1 VSLLEYHNLSE
12 RERKFVTMA
21 DDLAASHRSR
31 ADVFDRQ
38 NELPLESYRELKAS
52 GYASLTVPE
61 RFGGLGA
68 SLLEFV
74 LAHTRLAM
82 GDASVALGAAM
93 NAHVLG
99 SAYEAQSWPE
109 NLLEHIGHEVVS
121 RGALIN
127 AIASEPELGSP
138 SRGGAF
144 RTLAHKVEG
153 GWEITGRK
161 TWATGGE
168 MMDYFVVHASL
179 EGEHTGTGKMI
190 VPATSNGFRLES
202 TWTDALAMRS
212 SAAHDAVFENVFVPE
227 KLFIPPAPIGNAS
240 DPNSSAWFWSSMAA
254 TYLGV
259 GWAAL
264 EEMTRYAKSRVP
276 SALGKPISSLEGV
289 QRNIGEMELSLKSA
303 QLLLLEAAGRWS
315 TNTEVNTAA
324 NTEVN
329 TANRASL
336 LPSLAGAKHA
346 CTNAAIHVTD
356 LALRTAGGG
365 SLTRATSLERHF
377 RDARAGLAHPPSDDL
392 ALGLIGRARL
402 G

>member
-1 VSLLEYHNLSE
+1 VALLEYHNLTE
-12 RERKFVTMA
+12 RERSFVTMA
-21 DDLAASHRSR
+21 DDLASRHRSR
-31 ADVFDRQ
+31 ADAFDRQ
-38 NELPLESYRELKAS
+38 NALPLESYHELKSS
-52 GYASLTVPE
+52 GYASLSVPQ

-68 SLLEFV
+68 NLLEFV
-74 LAHTRLAM
+74 MAHSRLSM

-99 SAYEAQSWPE
+99 SANEAQSWPE
-109 NLLEHIGHEVVS
+109 ALLERIGRDVVA
-121 RGALIN
+121 RGAMVN

-144 RTLAHKVEG
+144 RTVAHKVEG
-153 GWEITGRK
+153 GWDITGRK
-161 TWATGGE
+161 TWATGGK
-168 MMDYFVVHASL
+168 MIDYFVVHASL
-179 EGEHTGTGKMI
+179 EGKNLGANTGKMI
-190 VPATSNGFRLES
+190 VPATSPGFRLES

-212 SAAHDAVFENVFVPE
+212 SAAHDAVFENVFVPDD
-227 KLFIPPAPIGNAS
+227 LFIPPMPS
-240 DPNSSAWFWSSMAA
+240 EPNSSAWFWSSMAA

-264 EEMTRYAKSRVP
+264 LEMTRYANSRIP

-289 QRNIGEMELSLKSA
+289 QRNIGEMELSLKAA

-315 TNTEVNTAA
+315 ENLED
-324 NTEVN
+324 
-329 TANRASL
+329 RASL
-336 LPSLAGAKHA
+336 LPLLAGAKHA

-365 SLTRATSLERHF
+365 SLTRATNLERHF
-377 RDARAGLAHPPSDDL
+377 RDARAGLAHPPADDL
-392 ALGLIGRARL
+392 ALGMIGRARI

>member
-1 VSLLEYHNLSE
+1 VSLLEYHTLTE

-21 DDLAASHRSR
+21 DELAASHRSR
-31 ADVFDRQ
+31 ADEFDRR

-74 LAHTRLAM
+74 LAHTRLSM

-99 SAYEAQSWPE
+99 SANESRSWPE
-109 NLLEHIGHEVVS
+109 ALLEKIGREVVA

-144 RTLAHKVEG
+144 RTVAHKVEG

-168 MMDYFVVHASL
+168 MMDFFVVHASL
-179 EGEHTGTGKMI
+179 EGKNLSANIGKMI
-190 VPATSNGFRLES
+190 VPATSTGFRLES

-212 SAAHDAVFENVFVPE
+212 SAAHDAVLENVFVPDE
-227 KLFIPPAPIGNAS
+227 MFIPPAPS

-264 EEMTRYAKSRVP
+264 LEMTQYAKSRVP
-276 SALGKPISSLEGV
+276 SAMGKPISSLENV

-303 QLLLLEAAGRWS
+303 QLLLLEAARRWS
-315 TNTEVNTAA
+315 ENLE
-324 NTEVN
+324 
-329 TANRASL
+329 NRADL
-336 LPSLAGAKHA
+336 LPLLAGAKHA

-365 SLTRATSLERHF
+365 SLTRTTSLERHF

-392 ALGLIGRARL
+392 ALAMIGRARI

>member
-1 VSLLEYHNLSE
+1 VSLLEYHHLTE

-21 DDLAASHRSR
+21 DDLATTHRSR
-31 ADVFDRQ
+31 ADAFDRQ
-38 NELPLESYRELKAS
+38 NELPLESYRELKVS

-68 SLLEFV
+68 SLLEFA
-74 LAHTRLAM
+74 LAHSRLSM

-99 SAYEAQSWPE
+99 SANEARSWPE
-109 NLLEHIGHEVVS
+109 SLLEKIGREVVS
-121 RGALIN
+121 QGALIN

-144 RTLAHKVEG
+144 RTVAHKVEG

-168 MMDYFVVHASL
+168 MMDFFVVHASL
-179 EGEHTGTGKMI
+179 EGKNLSANTGKMI
-190 VPATSNGFRLES
+190 VPATSPGFRLES

-212 SAAHDAVFENVFVPE
+212 SAAHDAVLENVFVPDE
-227 KLFIPPAPIGNAS
+227 LFIPPAPS

-264 EEMTRYAKSRVP
+264 LEMTRYAKTRIP
-276 SALGKPISSLEGV
+276 SALGKPISSLENV

-303 QLLLLEAAGRWS
+303 QLLLLEATGRWS
-315 TNTEVNTAA
+315 A
-324 NTEVN
+324 NLE
-329 TANRASL
+329 ASIEDRASL
-336 LPSLAGAKHA
+336 LPALAGAKHA

-392 ALGLIGRARL
+392 ALALIGRARI

>member
-1 VSLLEYHNLSE
+1 
-12 RERKFVTMA
+12 
-21 DDLAASHRSR
+21 
-31 ADVFDRQ
+31 
-38 NELPLESYRELKAS
+38 
-52 GYASLTVPE
+52 
-61 RFGGLGA
+61 
-68 SLLEFV
+68 
-74 LAHTRLAM
+74 
-82 GDASVALGAAM
+82 VALGAAM

-99 SAYEAQSWPE
+99 SANEANSWPE
-109 NLLEHIGHEVVS
+109 SLLEKIGHEVVT

-144 RTLAHKVEG
+144 RTIAHKVDG
-153 GWEITGRK
+153 GWQITGRK

-168 MMDYFVVHASL
+168 MMDFFVVHASL

-190 VPATSNGFRLES
+190 VPASSPGFRLES

-212 SAAHDAVFENVFVPE
+212 SAAHDAVLENVFVPDE
-227 KLFIPPAPIGNAS
+227 LFISPVPS

-276 SALGKPISSLEGV
+276 SALGKPISSLENV

-303 QLLLLEAAGRWS
+303 QLLLLEATGRWS
-315 TNTEVNTAA
+315 A
-324 NTEVN
+324 NLED
-329 TANRASL
+329 RASL
-336 LPSLAGAKHA
+336 LPLLAGAKYA

-365 SLTRATSLERHF
+365 SLTRVTSLERHF

-392 ALGLIGRARL
+392 ALAMIGRSSL

>member
-1 VSLLEYHNLSE
+1 LLEYHHLTE

-21 DDLAASHRSR
+21 DDLATSHRSR
-31 ADVFDRQ
+31 ADAFDRQ

-52 GYASLTVPE
+52 GYAALTVPE
-61 RFGGLGA
+61 QFGGLGA

-74 LAHTRLAM
+74 MTHTRLAM

-99 SAYEAQSWPE
+99 SANEANSWPE
-109 NLLEHIGHEVVS
+109 TLLEKIGREVVS

-144 RTLAHKVEG
+144 RTVAHKVEG

-168 MMDYFVVHASL
+168 MMDFFVVHASL
-179 EGEHTGTGKMI
+179 EGKNLSANTGKMI
-190 VPATSNGFRLES
+190 VPATSPGFRLES

-212 SAAHDAVFENVFVPE
+212 SAAHDAVLENVFVPDE
-227 KLFIPPAPIGNAS
+227 LFIPPAPS

-264 EEMTRYAKSRVP
+264 LEMTRYAKTRIP
-276 SALGKPISSLEGV
+276 SALGKPISSLENV

-303 QLLLLEAAGRWS
+303 QLLLLEATGRWS
-315 TNTEVNTAA
+315 A
-324 NTEVN
+324 NLE
-329 TANRASL
+329 ASIEDRASL
-336 LPSLAGAKHA
+336 LPALAGAKHA

-392 ALGLIGRARL
+392 ALALIGRARI

>member
-1 VSLLEYHNLSE
+1 VSLLEYHHLTE

-31 ADVFDRQ
+31 ADAFDRQ
-38 NELPLESYRELKAS
+38 NELPLESYRELKVS

-99 SAYEAQSWPE
+99 SANEANSWPE
-109 NLLEHIGHEVVS
+109 SLLEKTGHEVVTQ
-121 RGALIN
+121 GALIN

-144 RTLAHKVEG
+144 RTVAHKVNG
-153 GWEITGRK
+153 GWQITGRK

-168 MMDYFVVHASL
+168 MMDFFVVHASL
-179 EGEHTGTGKMI
+179 EGEHSGTGKMI
-190 VPATSNGFRLES
+190 VPATSSGFRLES

-212 SAAHDAVFENVFVPE
+212 SAAHDAVLENVFVPDE
-227 KLFIPPAPIGNAS
+227 LFIPPTPS

-276 SALGKPISSLEGV
+276 SALGKPISSLENV

-303 QLLLLEAAGRWS
+303 QLLLLEATGRWS
-315 TNTEVNTAA
+315 A
-324 NTEVN
+324 NLED
-329 TANRASL
+329 RASL
-336 LPSLAGAKHA
+336 LPALAGAKYA

-392 ALGLIGRARL
+392 ALAMIGRARL

>member
-1 VSLLEYHNLSE
+1 LLEYHHLNAHQQ
-12 RERKFVTMA
+12 KFVTMA
-21 DDLAASHRSR
+21 DTLAASHRSR
-31 ADVFDRQ
+31 ADEFDRR
-38 NELPLESYRELKAS
+38 NELPLESYRELKTS

-68 SLLEFV
+68 NLFEFV
-74 LAHTRLAM
+74 LAHSRLSM

-99 SAYEAQSWPE
+99 SANEAQSWPE
-109 NLLEHIGHEVVS
+109 ALLERIGHEVTS
-121 RGALIN
+121 RGALLN

-144 RTLAHKVEG
+144 RTVAHKVEG

-168 MMDYFVVHASL
+168 MIDYFVVHTSL
-179 EGEHTGTGKMI
+179 EGKNLSANTGKMI
-190 VPATSNGFRLES
+190 VPANAIGFRLES
-202 TWTDALAMRS
+202 TWTDALALRA
-212 SAAHDAVFENVFVPE
+212 SAAHDAIFENVFVPDD
-227 KLFIPPAPIGNAS
+227 LFIPTATS
-240 DPNSSAWFWSSMAA
+240 EPNSSAWFWASMAA

-264 EEMTRYAKSRVP
+264 EEMTRYANSRIP
-276 SALGKPISSLEGV
+276 SALGKPISSLENV
-289 QRNIGEMELSLKSA
+289 QRNIGEMELSLKAA
-303 QLLLLEAAGRWS
+303 QLLLLEATGRWS
-315 TNTEVNTAA
+315 A
-324 NTEVN
+324 NTEAS
-329 TANRASL
+329 TEARASL
-336 LPSLAGAKHA
+336 LPLLAGAKHA

-377 RDARAGLAHPPSDDL
+377 RDARAGLAHPPADEL
-392 ALGLIGRARL
+392 ALAMIGRARI

>member
-1 VSLLEYHNLSE
+1 MLEYHHLTARQE
-12 RERKFVTMA
+12 QFVKLA

-31 ADVFDRQ
+31 ADAFDRH

-68 SLLEFV
+68 NLLEFV
-74 LAHTRLAM
+74 LAHSRLSM

-99 SAYEAQSWPE
+99 SANGAQSWPE
-109 NLLEHIGHEVVS
+109 ALLERIGHDVVA
-121 RGALIN
+121 RGALVN

-144 RTLAHKVEG
+144 RTIAHKVEG

-168 MMDYFVVHASL
+168 MIDYFVVHASL
-179 EGEHTGTGKMI
+179 EGQHTGTGKLI
-190 VPATSNGFRLES
+190 VPATAPGLHLEA

-212 SAAHDAVFENVFVPE
+212 SAAHDAIFEHVFVPDD
-227 KLFIPPAPIGNAS
+227 LFIPSAPS
-240 DPNSSAWFWSSMAA
+240 EPNSSAWFWSSMAA

-276 SALGKPISSLEGV
+276 SALGKPISSLENV
-289 QRNIGEMELSLKSA
+289 QCNIGEMELSLKAA
-303 QLLLLEAAGRWS
+303 QLLLLEATGRWS
-315 TNTEVNTAA
+315 ENLEDRN
-324 NTEVN
+324 
-329 TANRASL
+329 SL
-336 LPSLAGAKHA
+336 LPLLAGAKYA

-365 SLTRATSLERHF
+365 SLTRATTLERHF
-377 RDARAGLAHPPSDDL
+377 RDARAGLAHPPADDL
-392 ALGLIGRARL
+392 ALAMIGRSRL

>member
-1 VSLLEYHNLSE
+1 
-12 RERKFVTMA
+12 M
-21 DDLAASHRSR
+21 AASHRSR
-31 ADVFDRQ
+31 ADAFDRQ

-99 SAYEAQSWPE
+99 SANEAQSWPE
-109 NLLEHIGHEVVS
+109 ELLERIGREVVS
-121 RGALIN
+121 RGALVN

-144 RTLAHKVEG
+144 RTVAHKVEG

-179 EGEHTGTGKMI
+179 EGKNLGANTGKMI
-190 VPATSNGFRLES
+190 VPATSPGFRLES

-212 SAAHDAVFENVFVPE
+212 SAAHDAVLENVFVPDD
-227 KLFIPPAPIGNAS
+227 LFIPPAPS
-240 DPNSSAWFWSSMAA
+240 DPHSSAWFWSSMAA

-264 EEMTRYAKSRVP
+264 LEMTRYAKTRIP
-276 SALGKPISSLEGV
+276 SALGKPISSLENV

-303 QLLLLEAAGRWS
+303 QLLLLEATGRWS
-315 TNTEVNTAA
+315 TNLEASTED
-324 NTEVN
+324 
-329 TANRASL
+329 RASL
-336 LPSLAGAKHA
+336 LPALAGAKHA

-377 RDARAGLAHPPSDDL
+377 RDARAGLAHPPADDL
-392 ALGLIGRARL
+392 ALAMIGRSRL

>member
-1 VSLLEYHNLSE
+1 MSLLEYGHLTD

-21 DDLAASHRSR
+21 DDLAASHRAR
-31 ADVFDRQ
+31 ADAFDRQ

-99 SAYEAQSWPE
+99 SANEANSWPE
-109 NLLEHIGHEVVS
+109 ALLEKINREVVS

-127 AIASEPELGSP
+127 AIASEPEMGSP

-144 RTLAHKVEG
+144 RTVAHKVEG

-168 MMDYFVVHASL
+168 MMDFFVVHASL

-190 VPATSNGFRLES
+190 VPATSPGFCLES

-212 SAAHDAVFENVFVPE
+212 SAAHDAVLENVFVPDE
-227 KLFIPPAPIGNAS
+227 LFIPPTPS

-259 GWAAL
+259 GWATL
-264 EEMTRYAKSRVP
+264 LEMTRYSKSRVP
-276 SALGKPISSLEGV
+276 SALGKPISSLENV

-303 QLLLLEAAGRWS
+303 QLLLLEATGRWS
-315 TNTEVNTAA
+315 ANIEASTET
-324 NTEVN
+324 
-329 TANRASL
+329 RASL
-336 LPSLAGAKHA
+336 LPALAGAKYA

-392 ALGLIGRARL
+392 ALAMIGRARL

>member
-1 VSLLEYHNLSE
+1 VAWLEYHNLNA
-12 RERKFVTMA
+12 RQQQFVTMA

-31 ADVFDRQ
+31 ADDFDRR

-52 GYASLTVPE
+52 GYAALTVAE

-68 SLLEFV
+68 NLLEFV

-99 SAYEAQSWPE
+99 SANEANSWPE
-109 NLLEHIGHEVVS
+109 ALLERIGREVVS

-144 RTLAHKVEG
+144 RTVAHKVEG
-153 GWEITGRK
+153 GWEISGRK

-168 MMDYFVVHASL
+168 MIDFFVVHASL

-190 VPATSNGFRLES
+190 VPATAKGFHLES
-202 TWTDALAMRS
+202 TWTDALALRS
-212 SAAHDAVFENVFVPE
+212 SAAHDAVFENVFVPDE
-227 KLFIPPAPIGNAS
+227 MFIPPAPTGNPS

-264 EEMTRYAKSRVP
+264 EEMTRYAKTRVP
-276 SALGKPISSLEGV
+276 SALGKPISSLENV
-289 QRNIGEMELSLKSA
+289 QRNIGEMELSLKAA

-315 TNTEVNTAA
+315 AKLEASTEDRA
-324 NTEVN
+324 N
-329 TANRASL
+329 L
-336 LPSLAGAKHA
+336 LPLLAGAKHA
-346 CTNAAIHVTD
+346 CTNAVIHVTD
-356 LALRTAGGG
+356 IALRTAGGG

-392 ALGLIGRARL
+392 ALAMIGRARIDRARI

>member
-1 VSLLEYHNLSE
+1 VSLLEYHHLTAHQA
-12 RERKFVTMA
+12 KFVKMA

-31 ADVFDRQ
+31 ADAFDRQ

-61 RFGGLGA
+61 RFGGLSA
-68 SLLEFV
+68 NLLEFV

-99 SAYEAQSWPE
+99 SANEANSWPE
-109 NLLEHIGHEVVS
+109 ALLEHIGHEVVT

-144 RTLAHKVEG
+144 RTVAHKVEG

-168 MMDYFVVHASL
+168 MMDFFVVHASL

-190 VPATSNGFRLES
+190 VPATSPGFRLES
-202 TWTDALAMRS
+202 TWTDALALRS
-212 SAAHDAVFENVFVPE
+212 SAAHDAVLENVFVPDE
-227 KLFIPPAPIGNAS
+227 LFIPPVPS

-264 EEMTRYAKSRVP
+264 LEMTRYAKSRIP
-276 SALGKPISSLEGV
+276 SALGKPISSLENV

-303 QLLLLEAAGRWS
+303 QLLLLESTGRWS
-315 TNTEVNTAA
+315 A
-324 NTEVN
+324 NLE
-329 TANRASL
+329 ASIEDRASL

-392 ALGLIGRARL
+392 ALAMIGRARL

>member
-1 VSLLEYHNLSE
+1 MALLDYHHLTARQE
-12 RERKFVTMA
+12 QFLRLA
-21 DDLAASHRSR
+21 DSLAASHRSR
-31 ADVFDRQ
+31 ADAFDRQ

-93 NAHVLG
+93 NSHVLG
-99 SAYEAQSWPE
+99 GANEAQSWPE
-109 NLLEHIGHEVVS
+109 ALLERIGHEVVA
-121 RGALIN
+121 RGALVN

-144 RTLAHKVEG
+144 RTVAHKVEG

-179 EGEHTGTGKMI
+179 DGKNLGANTGKMI
-190 VPATSNGFRLES
+190 VPATSPGFRLES

-212 SAAHDAVFENVFVPE
+212 SAAHDAVFENVFVPDD
-227 KLFIPPAPIGNAS
+227 LFIPPAPISNPS
-240 DPNSSAWFWSSMAA
+240 DPHSSAWFWSSMAA

-264 EEMTRYAKSRVP
+264 LEMTRYAKSRVP
-276 SALGKPISSLEGV
+276 SALGKPISSLENV

-303 QLLLLEAAGRWS
+303 QLLLLEATGRWS
-315 TNTEVNTAA
+315 ANLEASTED
-324 NTEVN
+324 
-329 TANRASL
+329 RASL
-336 LPSLAGAKHA
+336 LPLLAGAKHA

-377 RDARAGLAHPPSDDL
+377 RDARAGLTHPPADDL
-392 ALGLIGRARL
+392 ALAMIGRSRL

>member
-1 VSLLEYHNLSE
+1 VSLLEYHNLNA
-12 RERKFVTMA
+12 RQQKFVTMA
-21 DDLAASHRSR
+21 DNLAASHRSR
-31 ADVFDRQ
+31 ADAFDRQ

-52 GYASLTVPE
+52 GYASLSVPE

-74 LAHTRLAM
+74 LAHSRLAM

-99 SAYEAQSWPE
+99 SANEANSWPE
-109 NLLEHIGHEVVS
+109 ALLEKIGREVVS

-144 RTLAHKVEG
+144 RTVAHKVEG

-179 EGEHTGTGKMI
+179 EGKNLIANTGKMI
-190 VPATSNGFRLES
+190 VPATSHGFRLES

-212 SAAHDAVFENVFVPE
+212 SAAHDAVLENVFVLDE
-227 KLFIPPAPIGNAS
+227 LFIPPTPS

-264 EEMTRYAKSRVP
+264 LEMTRYAKSRIP
-276 SALGKPISSLEGV
+276 SALGKPISSLENV

-303 QLLLLEAAGRWS
+303 QLLLLEATGRWS
-315 TNTEVNTAA
+315 A
-324 NTEVN
+324 NLED
-329 TANRASL
+329 RASL
-336 LPSLAGAKHA
+336 LPLLAGAKYA

-365 SLTRATSLERHF
+365 SLTRVTSLERHF

-392 ALGLIGRARL
+392 ALAMIGRARI

>member
-1 VSLLEYHNLSE
+1 MLEYHHLTD
-12 RERKFVTMA
+12 RERKFVTLA
-21 DDLAASHRSR
+21 DDLATRHRSR
-31 ADVFDRQ
+31 ADAFDRQ

-52 GYASLTVPE
+52 GYASLSVPE

-68 SLLEFV
+68 NLHEFV

-99 SAYEAQSWPE
+99 SANEAQSWPPE
-109 NLLEHIGHEVVS
+109 LLERIDHQVVS

-144 RTLAHKVEG
+144 RTVAHKVEG

-161 TWATGGE
+161 TWATGGA
-168 MMDYFVVHASL
+168 MIDYFVVHASL
-179 EGEHTGTGKMI
+179 EGKNLTANTGKII
-190 VPATSNGFRLES
+190 VPATSPGFRLES

-212 SAAHDAVFENVFVPE
+212 SAAHDAVLENVFVPDE
-227 KLFIPPAPIGNAS
+227 LFIPPAPS

-264 EEMTRYAKSRVP
+264 EEMTRYAKTRIP
-276 SALGKPISSLEGV
+276 SALGKPISSLENV
-289 QRNIGEMELSLKSA
+289 QRNIGEMELGLKSA
-303 QLLLLEAAGRWS
+303 QLLLLEATERWGANLEAS
-315 TNTEVNTAA
+315 TEV
-324 NTEVN
+324 
-329 TANRASL
+329 RAGL
-336 LPSLAGAKHA
+336 LPALAGAKFA

-365 SLTRATSLERHF
+365 SLTRVTSLERHF

-392 ALGLIGRARL
+392 ALNLIGRARL

>member
-1 VSLLEYHNLSE
+1 VSLLEYHHLTD

-21 DDLAASHRSR
+21 NDLASSHRSR
-31 ADVFDRQ
+31 ADAFDRH

-52 GYASLTVPE
+52 GYASLTVPQ

-68 SLLEFV
+68 SLHEFV

-99 SAYEAQSWPE
+99 SANESHSWPE
-109 NLLEHIGHEVVS
+109 ELLERIGDEVTT

-144 RTLAHKVEG
+144 RTVARKVEG

-168 MMDYFVVHASL
+168 MMDFFVVHASL

-190 VPATSNGFRLES
+190 VPATSPGFRLES

-212 SAAHDAVFENVFVPE
+212 SAAHDAVLENVFVPDE
-227 KLFIPPAPIGNAS
+227 LFIPPTPS

-264 EEMTRYAKSRVP
+264 EEMTRYAKSRIP
-276 SALGKPISSLEGV
+276 SALGKPISSLENV
-289 QRNIGEMELSLKSA
+289 QRNIGEMELTLKSA
-303 QLLLLEAAGRWS
+303 QLLLLEATGRWS
-315 TNTEVNTAA
+315 ANLEA
-324 NTEVN
+324 NTED
-329 TANRASL
+329 RASL

-392 ALGLIGRARL
+392 ALAMIGRTRL

>member
-1 VSLLEYHNLSE
+1 VSLLEYHHLTE

-21 DDLAASHRSR
+21 DDLATTHRSR
-31 ADVFDRQ
+31 ADAFDRQ
-38 NELPLESYRELKAS
+38 NELPLESYRELKVS

-68 SLLEFV
+68 SLLEFA
-74 LAHTRLAM
+74 LAHSRLSM

-99 SAYEAQSWPE
+99 SANEANSWPE
-109 NLLEHIGHEVVS
+109 ALLEHIGHEVVT

-144 RTLAHKVEG
+144 RTVAHKVEG

-168 MMDYFVVHASL
+168 MMDFFVVHASL
-179 EGEHTGTGKMI
+179 EGKNLSANTGKMI
-190 VPATSNGFRLES
+190 VPATSPGFRLES

-212 SAAHDAVFENVFVPE
+212 SAAHDAVLENVFVPDE
-227 KLFIPPAPIGNAS
+227 LFIPPAPS

-264 EEMTRYAKSRVP
+264 LEMTRYAKTRIP
-276 SALGKPISSLEGV
+276 SALGKPISSLENV

-303 QLLLLEAAGRWS
+303 QLLLLEATGRWS
-315 TNTEVNTAA
+315 A
-324 NTEVN
+324 NLE
-329 TANRASL
+329 ASIEDRASL
-336 LPSLAGAKHA
+336 LPALAGAKHA

-392 ALGLIGRARL
+392 ALAMIGRARI